1 MVKSELIQALKD
13 KFPELQ
19 TRDVELAVNCIL
31 RQMEDTLAQGEHI
44 EIRGF
49 GSFDCCHLPSRLA
62 RNPKTG
68 EVFNLPTKATV
79 HFKPGKDMKDRVNAA
94 SDKCKITE

>member
-1 MVKSELIQALKD
+1 MVKSELIQALKN
-13 KFPELQ
+13 KLPELQ
-19 TRDVELAVNCIL
+19 ARDVELAVNCIL
-31 RQMEDTLAQGEHI
+31 TQIEDALAQGQRI

-49 GSFDCCHLPSRLA
+49 GSFDCWHKPPRLA

-68 EVFNLPTKATV
+68 EVFNLPTKATA

-94 SDKCKITE
+94 FNQCGITE